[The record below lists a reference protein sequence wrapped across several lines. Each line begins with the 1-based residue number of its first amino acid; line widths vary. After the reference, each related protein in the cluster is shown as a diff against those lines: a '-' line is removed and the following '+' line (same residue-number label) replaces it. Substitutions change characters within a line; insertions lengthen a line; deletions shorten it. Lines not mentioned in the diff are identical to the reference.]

1 LPHGD
6 FEVRPASAWNYGLVL
21 PEDDLE
27 ADLRFEERPVG
38 ERPFS
43 PEGAG
48 SAARARGRLLP
59 NWKLA
64 HGWAGEI
71 APGLVQSSE
80 PLEDLTLIPY
90 GCTNIRVTEFPRLA
104 G

>member
-1 LPHGD
+1 
-6 FEVRPASAWNYGLVL
+6 V
-21 PEDDLE
+21 
-27 ADLRFEERPVG
+27 ERPVG

-48 SAARARGRLLP
+48 MSATVMGRKLP

-64 HGWAGEI
+64 HGWAGEVV
-71 APGLVQSSE
+71 PGVQESAES
-80 PLEDLTLIPY
+80 LEELTLIPY
-90 GCTNIRVTEFPRLA
+90 GCTNIRVTEFPRVK